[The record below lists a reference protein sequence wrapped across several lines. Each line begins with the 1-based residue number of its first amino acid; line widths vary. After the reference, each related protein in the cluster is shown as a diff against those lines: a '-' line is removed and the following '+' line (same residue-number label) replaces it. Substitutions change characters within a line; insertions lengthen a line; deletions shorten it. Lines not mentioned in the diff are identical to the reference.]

1 MEAGGYG
8 LTRGTFFVAHRLEVV
23 AVVGLL
29 WIWWCFLDWADVVF
43 FGLGGRVRVRFL

>member
-1 MEAGGYG
+1 MYG
-8 LTRGTFFVAHRLEVV
+8 TCFDESRLEVV

-29 WIWWCFLDWADVVF
+29 WIYWCFLDWADVVF